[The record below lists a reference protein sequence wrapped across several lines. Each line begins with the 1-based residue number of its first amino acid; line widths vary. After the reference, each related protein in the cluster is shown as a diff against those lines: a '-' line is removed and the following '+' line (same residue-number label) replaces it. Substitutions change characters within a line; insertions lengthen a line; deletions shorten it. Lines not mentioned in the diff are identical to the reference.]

1 MIIKWPG
8 GKKWIPL
15 KHNSLFPDQYN
26 TYLEP
31 FMGSGAVFFGLE
43 PKSALLSDIN
53 PKLINLFH
61 ELKENPLKLFK
72 ETQSLISSHSSEQYY
87 EIRNKFNTSEPTAV
101 NFLYLN
107 RTCFNGVYRENRKG
121 EFNVPVGKRNSSF
134 FPFSFEEFKVFSD
147 ALKNAELSCEDC
159 FSALDKAEKDDFIY
173 VDPPYIKNENNYES
187 FRKYGK
193 DVFDRESLEKL
204 SSRLEELSSKC
215 KILIS
220 NFDLE
225 DVKILF
231 NSNWNVKSVEQMS
244 YISGN
249 SKGRKAMKEILIHN
263 YEII

>member
-1 MIIKWPG
+1 MVIKWPG

-15 KHNSLFPDQYN
+15 KHNSLFPIQYN

-43 PKSALLSDIN
+43 PERAFLSDIN
-53 PKLINLFH
+53 PKLITLFT
-61 ELKENPLKLFK
+61 ELRENPQKLYE
-72 ETQSLISSHSSEQYY
+72 ETQDLITSHSSDQYY
-87 EIRNKFNTSEPTAV
+87 KIRDKFNTSEPTAA

-107 RTCFNGVYRENRKG
+107 RTCFNGVYRENKKG
-121 EFNVPVGKRNSSF
+121 DFNVPIGKRNSSF
-134 FPFSFEEFKVFSD
+134 FPFTFEEFKVFSD

-159 FSALDKAEKDDFIY
+159 FSALEKASEGDFIY
-173 VDPPYIKNENNYES
+173 IDPPYLKNEDNYES

-193 DVFDRESLEKL
+193 DIFNRRKLEEL
-204 SSRLEELSSKC
+204 SSTLNELSSKC

-231 NSNWNVKSVEQMS
+231 DSNWNLKSVEQMS
-244 YISGN
+244 YISG
-249 SKGRKAMKEILIHN
+249 SGKGRKAMKEVLIYN
-263 YEII
+263 Y

>member
-1 MIIKWPG
+1 MVIKWPG

-15 KHNSLFPDQYN
+15 KHNSLFPTQYN

-43 PKSALLSDIN
+43 PESAFLSDIN
-53 PKLINLFH
+53 PKLINLFS
-61 ELKENPLKLFK
+61 ELKENPQRLYE
-72 ETQSLISSHSSEQYY
+72 ETQVLISSHSSDQYY
-87 EIRNKFNTSEPTAV
+87 KIRDKFNTSEPTAA

-107 RTCFNGVYRENRKG
+107 RTCFNGVYRENKKG
-121 EFNVPVGKRNSSF
+121 DFNVPIGKRNSSF

-147 ALKNAELSCEDC
+147 ALKNAQLSCEDC
-159 FSALDKAEKDDFIY
+159 FSALEKANEGDFIY
-173 VDPPYIKNENNYES
+173 IDPPYIKNENNYES

-193 DVFDRESLEKL
+193 DIFDRESLEQL
-204 SSRLEELSSKC
+204 SSTLEELSSKC

-225 DVKILF
+225 DVKVLF

-244 YISGN
+244 YISGTG
-249 SKGRKAMKEILIHN
+249 KGRKAMKEVLIYN
-263 YEII
+263 Y